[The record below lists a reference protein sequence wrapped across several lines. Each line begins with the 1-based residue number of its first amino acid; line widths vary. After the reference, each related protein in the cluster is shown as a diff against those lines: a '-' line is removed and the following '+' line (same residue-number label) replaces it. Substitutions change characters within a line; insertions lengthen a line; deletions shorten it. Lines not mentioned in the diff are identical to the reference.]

1 MHTITLT
8 TTGRRT
14 GQPRTATL
22 YAADDP
28 DGAPGTLVV
37 TGSRGGSPVDP
48 RWAENLRADG
58 RATVVQGGSERP
70 VRARE
75 VSGPDR
81 DRLWAVVVEG
91 FPTYASYQRNTARV
105 IPLFV
110 LEPDWG

>member
-1 MHTITLT
+1 
-8 TTGRRT
+8 
-14 GQPRTATL
+14 
-22 YAADDP
+22 
-28 DGAPGTLVV
+28 
-37 TGSRGGSPVDP
+37 
-48 RWAENLRADG
+48 
-58 RATVVQGGSERP
+58 VVQGGSERP

-91 FPTYASYQRNTARV
+91 FPTYASYQRKTARV